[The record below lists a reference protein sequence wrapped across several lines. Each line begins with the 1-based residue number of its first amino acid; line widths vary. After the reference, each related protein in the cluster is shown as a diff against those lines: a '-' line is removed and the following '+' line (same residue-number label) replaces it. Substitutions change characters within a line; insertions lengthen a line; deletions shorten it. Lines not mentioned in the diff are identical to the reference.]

1 MVLKRHAPQADV
13 DIMTD
18 EQGNSKEAE
27 ARIHLMSPSNAPD
40 GTMGRMPACS
50 RAGATAFVF
59 LLLLS
64 FALASSILMAAAP
77 AATAFLPVRSYPVLV
92 NVVDADGHPVPDV
105 LVMASLPIGDFN
117 KEISNLTNHAQEGFT
132 DAAGRWR
139 TTLRL
144 AENETTPPSATLRA
158 YAPYWSAAAPPQ
170 TLPNPD
176 DEISYT
182 FQIDLSLATYR
193 VRAIDYQGGPMPG
206 IAVRLNKPYFVLLQT
221 DSDGLVS
228 FRLPP
233 NSGVAGQVEIGGNYE
248 PFVFN
253 GSVAGATQ
261 GLQVPIP
268 LRQPLP
274 FQVPQE
280 FNWSVQILEASGTPL
295 DSQPIQI
302 ESGSSRWT
310 YLSDNAGFIH
320 LRELPYDRVNLSWVI
335 YNYTYRQEVRLD
347 RAPAVIRTQQLLTMA
362 ADSPEPLG
370 DSCYR
375 VSVNVSDPR
384 HHPLLKVGARPLSGA
399 GQILFTLDR
408 EVELGQVLQFTRV
421 ICVQADT
428 TFEVTASNPFERAVL
443 EVQLKVTD
451 LPPPTANVYAR
462 PPPTVVT
469 QAGAASADR
478 RKAELLLILVYVL
491 IVLALIF
498 LLMRFRTLVLYYFQ
512 SIVRFVYTS
521 YRHKP
526 ELDDQGELKKPPV
539 KSR

>member
-1 MVLKRHAPQADV
+1 
-13 DIMTD
+13 MTD
-18 EQGNSKEAE
+18 KQGHSKG
-27 ARIHLMSPSNAPD
+27 ARAPLQL
-40 GTMGRMPACS
+40 MGRASAM
-50 RAGATAFVF
+50 AFTL

-64 FALASSILMAAAP
+64 FALAAQVIVSSAP
-77 AATAFLPVRSYPVLV
+77 ASTAFLPSRYYPVLV

-105 LVMASLPIGDFN
+105 LIMAGIPSGAFN
-117 KEISNLTNHAQEGFT
+117 KEVSNLTNHTQEGFT

-170 TLPNPD
+170 TLPNPG

-182 FQIDLSLATYR
+182 FQFDRPLATYR
-193 VRAIDYQGGPMPG
+193 VRAVDYQGGPMPG
-206 IAVRLNKPYFVLLQT
+206 ITVRLTKPYFVLRQT
-221 DSDGLVS
+221 DSNGLVS
-228 FRLPP
+228 FRMPP
-233 NSGVAGQVEIGGNYE
+233 NSSVAGQVEIGGNYE
-248 PFVFN
+248 SFAFN
-253 GSVAGATQ
+253 ASAAGATQ
-261 GLQVPIP
+261 EIQMPLPLRHPIP
-268 LRQPLP
+268 LPA
-274 FQVPQE
+274 PQE
-280 FNWSVQILEASGTPL
+280 FNWSVQILDSSGTPL
-295 DSQPIQI
+295 DFQPIQL
-302 ESGSSRWT
+302 EAGRSRWT

-320 LRELPYDRVNLSWVI
+320 LRNLPYERINLSWAI

-347 RAPAVIRTQQLLTMA
+347 RAPAFIRTQQLLTMA

-375 VSVNVSDPR
+375 VSVNVTDPR
-384 HHPLLKVGARPLSGA
+384 HHPLLQVGANSGT
-399 GQILFTLDR
+399 GQILFTLDK
-408 EVELGQVLQFTRV
+408 EVALGQILQFTRV
-421 ICVQADT
+421 LCVQADT
-428 TFEVTASNPFERAVL
+428 TFVVTASNPFERAVL
-443 EVQLKVTD
+443 EVQLKITS
-451 LPPPTANVYAR
+451 LPPPSATVYAR
-462 PPPTVVT
+462 PPPPIVT

-478 RKAELLLILVYVL
+478 RKAELLLILVYAL

-539 KSR
+539 KTRQ